1 MEVNAASSADEIIV
15 SIHPK
20 SNIPH
25 IVKVG
30 IGLENVT
37 DLETDD
43 ELAWR
48 RELVPNVDRLAL
60 VGSLEVAIE
69 ADRL

>member
-1 MEVNAASSADEIIV
+1 MEVNAARSADEIIV

-25 IVKVG
+25 LVRVG

-43 ELAWR
+43 DLA
-48 RELVPNVDRLAL
+48 
-60 VGSLEVAIE
+60 
-69 ADRL
+69 